1 MPPVFWGLS
10 FVAIKIGLES
20 FTPFTLV
27 ALRFLLA
34 GFPLVLFYK
43 RPSIPLPRLI
53 AYSFSI
59 GVLQYGLMFL
69 AIHLRLPAGLSS
81 VLIQFQVYITILL
94 AWFFYREKV
103 SAVQILGFTISAAGL
118 IVIGYEYM
126 FGAEV
131 VGFALI
137 LLSALFWSFG
147 NVLIKSFSIS
157 DFAGFIAWTSFISAV
172 PLVALAL
179 IIDGP
184 QSIAR
189 QISHTSWHSVLA
201 LLFMAFLATQL
212 AFTLFS
218 KMMLKFPANRVMPF
232 ATLVPIYGLSSN
244 AFFLHERLS
253 NYQVMGSL
261 LVISGLV
268 VTVVL
273 ARYLRGRVPIHQKP
287 RSGF

>member
-27 ALRFLLA
+27 AVRFLLA

-43 RPSIPLPRLI
+43 RPSIPLPRLVT
-53 AYSFSI
+53 YSFSI

-103 SAVQILGFTISAAGL
+103 SAIQILGFTISAAGL

-126 FGAEV
+126 LGADV
-131 VGFALI
+131 IGFALI
-137 LLSALFWSFG
+137 MLSALFWSLG

-157 DFAGFIAWTSFISAV
+157 DFAGFIAWTSLISAI
-172 PLVALAL
+172 PLVLLALA
-179 IIDGP
+179 IDGP
-184 QSIAR
+184 QSIVR
-189 QISHTSWHSVLA
+189 QISHTSWQSVLA
-201 LLFMAFLATQL
+201 LFFMAFLATQL

-218 KMMLKFPANRVMPF
+218 KMMLKYPANRVMPF

-253 NYQVMGSL
+253 NYQVVGSL

-273 ARYLRGRVPIHQKP
+273 ARYLQGKLPTNQSPRGG
-287 RSGF
+287 S